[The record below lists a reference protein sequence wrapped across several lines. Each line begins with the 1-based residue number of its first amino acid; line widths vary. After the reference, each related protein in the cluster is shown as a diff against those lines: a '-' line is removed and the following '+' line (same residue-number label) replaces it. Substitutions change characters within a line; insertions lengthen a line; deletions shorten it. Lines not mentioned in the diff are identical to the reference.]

1 VTDKLDGVRTSAV
14 TVDVE
19 TSVEPTMR
27 DEVVYRQLG
36 KVLWDIAG
44 VETGAAAACGL
55 MASTPFVTAGERRF
69 LRERMWPEER
79 GHERIMARWGRAWY
93 GPRARRLRPYAA
105 TVWRDLTTGAHLPP
119 RYRFAYAFA
128 TIHWNEVNTLRSQR
142 EILTILEVADRGA
155 AADFRQIVGEESG
168 HVSWGAG
175 IRARLERDTP
185 PLSRIVERYIEL
197 TDQVYPAVINRSQ
210 SRIWHQLRARLRVG

>member
-1 VTDKLDGVRTSAV
+1 M

-19 TSVEPTMR
+19 ASVEPTIR

-142 EILTILEVADRGA
+142 EILNVLEAVDREA
-155 AADFRQIVGEESG
+155 AADFRQIVGEESRSRELG
-168 HVSWGAG
+168 RRHPGPA
-175 IRARLERDTP
+175 RARRTAPVAYRRALHRAHRPGLPRRDQALTVTYVAAAPRPAARRVTQLSPRP
-185 PLSRIVERYIEL
+185 P
-197 TDQVYPAVINRSQ
+197 T
-210 SRIWHQLRARLRVG
+210 